1 MFVNTRVSLNKQKE
15 LKHTI
20 SGGAMSSGLDIFVL
34 YLMLSVKLS
43 KFIDLVWFVPIDYI
57 WKRRSEQKKIHEI
70 GLYNLVFKYAKYKLI
85 TLSSLFIVKNKPD
98 MVRYLYWSE

>member
-1 MFVNTRVSLNKQKE
+1 MFVNIRISLNKQNK
-15 LKHTI
+15 LKLTI

-57 WKRRSEQKKIHEI
+57 WKRRSEQKK
-70 GLYNLVFKYAKYKLI
+70 YMKLD
-85 TLSSLFIVKNKPD
+85 FII
-98 MVRYLYWSE
+98 

>member
-1 MFVNTRVSLNKQKE
+1 MNTRVSLDKQKE

-43 KFIDLVWFVPIDYI
+43 KFIDLVCFVPINYI

-85 TLSSLFIVKNKPD
+85 TLSPLFIVKNKPD
-98 MVRYLYWSE
+98 MVCYLYWSE